1 MWNQVEDLMVG
12 ACDLHIHAGPD
23 VVPRQ
28 QDIVE
33 VCQEAQEAG
42 MKALAFKDHNTS
54 TADRVK
60 IVNRQVS
67 EGLNLIGGIVLNYAV
82 GGFNPEA
89 VERAI
94 SAGARIIW
102 MPSADARLTIEK
114 VHVTKET
121 PWFSAAVKLTE
132 PEKGLSVLADP
143 PDEPGIRSDVKQ
155 VLGLIAENDAV
166 LDTCH
171 LSARECAALIDV
183 ARDIGV
189 KKIIVTHPNCSIN
202 FMTIDEQKALAD
214 KGVMLNYA
222 FLPCMPLFDRQH
234 PKDIFA
240 MMAEVGFDHCMMFS
254 DFGQAVNPS
263 PVEGYKMFVASLLA
277 LGMDR
282 ADIRKVAAENPAR
295 LLELE

>member
-1 MWNQVEDLMVG
+1 MWNQVEDLMLG

-28 QDIVE
+28 QDILE
-33 VCQEAQEAG
+33 VCREAQEAG

-54 TADRVK
+54 TTDRTK
-60 IVNRQVS
+60 MASQMIS
-67 EGLNLIGGIVLNYAV
+67 GKLKLFGGLVLNYAV

-89 VERAI
+89 VEKALL
-94 SAGARIIW
+94 AGTKIIW
-102 MPSADARLTIEK
+102 MPSSDASLTIEK
-114 VHVTKET
+114 VHVTKES
-121 PWFSAAVKLTE
+121 PWFRPAVKLTD
-132 PEKGLSVLADP
+132 PEKGLSVMAKS
-143 PDEPGIRSDVKQ
+143 PDTGICSDVKTI
-155 VLGLIAENDAV
+155 LELIAENNAV

-171 LSARECAALIDV
+171 LSAKECAVLIDV
-183 ARDIGV
+183 AKDIGV

-202 FMTIDEQKALAD
+202 FMTIEEQKILAQKD
-214 KGVMLNYA
+214 VFLSYA

-234 PKDIFA
+234 PQDILE
-240 MMAEVGFDHCMMFS
+240 MMAAVGFDKCLIFS

-263 PVEGYKMFVASLLA
+263 PVEGYKMFLASLLA

-282 ADIRKVAAENPAR
+282 EDIKKIAAVNPAR